1 MNGSPLPPKK
11 EVALALLERGS
22 VHVHLDP
29 RAAGVV
35 VPAWFKRQ
43 PQLVL
48 QVGLN
53 MPVPIPDLRVD
64 DEGMSCTLSF
74 NRSPF
79 FCVVPLS
86 AVYAMVGDDGRGM
99 VWPEDVPPEVAL
111 QSRSREAEPAA
122 KKPVKRALTAVE
134 SPGSAASMRAATRRT
149 TPKPRAVRGEAA
161 PEAKKPR
168 AAKKPAHVVGTTA
181 DEPPSVQG
189 ARGVLVPIPSAAKR
203 QPLRSADAPPPPAPA
218 PNRAPAA
225 PRHAPRHAPSHAP
238 GHAPSHAP
246 SHAPGHAPGHGHT
259 PAPSATPAGTKPQHQ
274 APRKQPGK
282 TKREIPPYLRV
293 VK

>member
-1 MNGSPLPPKK
+1 MENGSHQGAGRVVSPISRMNGTPLPPKK

-43 PQLVL
+43 AQLVL

-79 FCVVPLS
+79 FCVVPWS
-86 AVYAMVGDDGRGM
+86 SVYAMVGDDGRGM

-111 QSRSREAEPAA
+111 QARARDAEPSKKPAA
-122 KKPVKRALTAVE
+122 KRALSAVE
-134 SPGSAASMRAATRRT
+134 SPKQA
-149 TPKPRAVRGEAA
+149 PKPRAVRDATA
-161 PEAKKPR
+161 PKTKKPR
-168 AAKKPAHVVGTTA
+168 SKKSPAVAAGGAGRPGVVVAIPSKSPKRPMRA
-181 DEPPSVQG
+181 DPPPESPPSQG
-189 ARGVLVPIPSAAKR
+189 AMGGR
-203 QPLRSADAPPPPAPA
+203 ADPHPAPPPPA
-218 PNRAPAA
+218 R
-225 PRHAPRHAPSHAP
+225 
-238 GHAPSHAP
+238 
-246 SHAPGHAPGHGHT
+246 
-259 PAPSATPAGTKPQHQ
+259 KPTG
-274 APRKQPGK
+274 GK
-282 TKREIPPYLRV
+282 IKREIPPYLRV